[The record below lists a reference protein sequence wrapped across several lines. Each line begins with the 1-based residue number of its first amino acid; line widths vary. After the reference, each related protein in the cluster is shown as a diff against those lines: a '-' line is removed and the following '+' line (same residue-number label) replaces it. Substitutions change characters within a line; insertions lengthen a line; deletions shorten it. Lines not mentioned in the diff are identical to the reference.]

1 MAQTSQTNIIRQD
14 SPAAGQICVVLSG
27 MRPTGELHLG
37 HYFGALHSW
46 LYLQTHAKRSFFM
59 VADLHALT
67 TLDDVA
73 GIAASTE
80 EMVRDWLAVGIDP
93 DRSVIFRQSDV
104 PAHAEL
110 ALLLAMHTPLSWLER
125 NPTYKEMAA
134 EYPDH
139 LNLGLLSYPV
149 LQTADI
155 ALYGA
160 DAVPVGE
167 DQLPHLEL
175 GREII
180 RRINQRFKT
189 QLVEPKAFLQPTAR
203 VLGLDG
209 QAKMSKHLDNFIA
222 LADTPDIIQKKLRKV
237 QTDVGTEKG
246 RTTKSPTVNALFL
259 LLQLFDPG
267 ALARFEADYQ
277 GGTIRYGELK
287 DHLAQA
293 IAAKLAPIRDAR
305 SKQTSRAIHDL
316 LASGAQRAHDV
327 ANATLKQVKRAMGL
341 G

>member
-1 MAQTSQTNIIRQD
+1 MAQTSQTSIIRRQT
-14 SPAAGQICVVLSG
+14 PEATQIRVVLSG
-27 MRPTGELHLG
+27 MRPTGAVHLG
-37 HYFGALHSW
+37 HYFGALQSW
-46 LYLQTHAKRSFFM
+46 VYLQGVAKQCYFM

-73 GIAASTE
+73 GIPSSTE
-80 EMVRDWLAVGIDP
+80 AMVRDWLAVGIDP
-93 DRSVIFRQSDV
+93 QRSVIFRQSDV

-139 LNLGLLSYPV
+139 LNLGLLTYPV

-180 RRINQRFKT
+180 RRVNQRFKT
-189 QLVEPKAFLQPTAR
+189 KLVEPKAFLQPMAR
-203 VLGLDG
+203 ILGLDG
-209 QAKMSKHLDNFIA
+209 QTKMSKHLDNFIA
-222 LADTPDIIQKKLRKV
+222 LADAPETILKKLKRV
-237 QTDVGTEKG
+237 QTDVGTEAG
-246 RTTKSPTVNALFL
+246 RATKRPTVNALFL
-259 LLQLFDPG
+259 LLELFAPDSV
-267 ALARFEADYQ
+267 ATFERDYQ
-277 GGTIRYGELK
+277 AGKIRYGALK
-287 DHLAQA
+287 EQLAHA
-293 IAAKLAPIRDAR
+293 IATKLAPIR
-305 SKQTSRAIHDL
+305 
-316 LASGAQRAHDV
+316 AQRAKYTKQAIQDILKTGASSAAQI
-327 ANATLKQVKRAMGL
+327 ANATLHHVKQAMGVA
-341 G
+341 

>member
-1 MAQTSQTNIIRQD
+1 MAQTSQTNIIRQET
-14 SPAAGQICVVLSG
+14 PEAAQIQVVLSG
-27 MRPTGELHLG
+27 MRPTGQLHLG
-37 HYFGALHSW
+37 HYFGALQSW
-46 LYLQTHAKRSFFM
+46 LYLQQQAQQCFFM

-73 GIAASTE
+73 GIGASTE

-93 DRSVIFRQSDV
+93 QRSVIFRQSDV

-110 ALLLAMHTPLSWLER
+110 ALLLGMYTPLSWLER

-180 RRINQRFKT
+180 RRVNAHFKT
-189 QLVEPKAFLQPTAR
+189 KLVEPKAFLQPTAR
-203 VLGLDG
+203 IVGLDG
-209 QAKMSKHLDNFIA
+209 QGKMSKHLNNFIA
-222 LADTPDIIQKKLRKV
+222 LADTSDVIQKKLRRV
-237 QTDVGTEKG
+237 QTDTGAEAGRTEKN
-246 RTTKSPTVNALFL
+246 PTVQALFVL
-259 LLQLFDPG
+259 LELFDP
-267 ALARFEADYQ
+267 ASTARFDADYQ
-277 GGTIRYGELK
+277 AGKIRYGDFK

-293 IAAKLAPIRDAR
+293 IATKLAPIRD
-305 SKQTSRAIHDL
+305 SRAKYTSQSICDIL
-316 LASGAQRAHDV
+316 SSGAQRANEV
-327 ANATLKQVKRAMGL
+327 AGATLKQVKHAMGL
-341 G
+341 S